1 MRRTSPRYRPDPIT
15 RFRRPTARRS
25 SRLPAAGVFAAC
37 TLAVVALAGTGCRR
51 ASPDAG
57 GSSAP
62 SGDLVVHR
70 GTFRGRA
77 LLTGELRAERAAKID
92 APATEEWQLVIKW
105 LEKDGTPVKA
115 GQRVVEFDSSTLL
128 AGLEEKRLAV
138 ISALR
143 EEEQEEARG
152 AADVADKGLALEKAR
167 MALEK
172 AEIDAAVPEE
182 LVSRRDFQ
190 DLQLKLEKARVEVVK
205 AEDQLEAARK
215 ADRAS
220 LAVRRIAREGA
231 QREARTAED
240 AIDRL
245 TVTAPRDG
253 IFQMAEHPWEGRTF
267 QTGDSVFP
275 GFALAFIPEPAS
287 LMVEASLVDVDDRSI
302 GVGMPVA
309 CTLDAYPERGYAG
322 KVVGISP
329 VAQEPSRG
337 SRRRAFRV
345 SVTLDSVDEARM
357 RVGMSVKVEVETAR
371 EPDVLLAPRA
381 ALDPGGALARARLA
395 NGRLVKVALGP
406 CSAQDCVVVGG
417 LTEGTRLEMFRKETP

>member
-1 MRRTSPRYRPDPIT
+1 M
-15 RFRRPTARRS
+15 RFRRPTAKRG
-25 SRLPAAGVFAAC
+25 SRLLARGLSVVC
-37 TLAVVALAGTGCRR
+37 TIVIVLLAGTGCRR

-57 GSSAP
+57 GGSVPA
-62 SGDLVVHR
+62 GDLVVHR
-70 GTFRGRA
+70 GTFIGRA
-77 LLTGELRAERAAKID
+77 LLTGELEAERSAKID
-92 APATEEWQLVIKW
+92 APPTEQWQLVIKW
-105 LEKDGTPVKA
+105 LEKDGTPVHA

-128 AGLEEKRLAV
+128 AGLEERRLAV

-143 EEEQEEARG
+143 EEEQEEARS

-167 MALEK
+167 TAAER

-205 AEDQLEAARK
+205 AEDQLDAARK
-215 ADRAS
+215 ASRAS

-240 AIDRL
+240 AIGRL

-275 GFALAFIPEPAS
+275 GFDLGFIPEPSS
-287 LMVEASLVDVDDRSI
+287 LMVEASLVDVDDRSV

-309 CTLDAYPERGYAG
+309 CTLDAYPERGYTG
-322 KVVGISP
+322 KVVSISP
-329 VAQEPSRG
+329 VAQEPARG

-345 SVTLDSVDEARM
+345 RATLDSVDETRM

-381 ALDPGGALARARLA
+381 ALDRGGTRPKARLA
-395 NGRLVKVALGP
+395 NGRLVEVALGP
-406 CSAQDCVVVGG
+406 CSAQECVVVGG
-417 LTEGTRLEMFRKETP
+417 LAEGTRLGVLRRDGT